1 MEAAVGI
8 LFLALVV
15 TALCTFAQ
23 IIRRSLDMHAELRAK
38 AGTSAREQNVETFI
52 TAEEHDVV
60 AVDALGEQYIF
71 GADEAKV
78 VLKVAMPGMKI
89 P

>member
-1 MEAAVGI
+1 MGI

-23 IIRRSLDMHAELRAK
+23 IIRRSLDMHAEVRAR
-38 AGTSAREQNVETFI
+38 AGVAAREQNVETLV
-52 TAEEHDVV
+52 TVTEHDSVK
-60 AVDALGEQYIF
+60 VDALGEQYIF
-71 GADEAKV
+71 GADKAKV
-78 VLKVAMPGMKI
+78 SLKVAMPGMKI